1 MGIANLLL
9 KGAGKLAPAARKGAQ
24 LASKIKVAKTNKVA
38 GTIRKTCLKGKNC
51 SATCIA
57 ANKLCLV
64 SMSPPVTDATNKM
77 AKFLKSRQKPGGTF
91 TKATY
96 GKYNDPVDTIKS
108 LSKDVKKAQIKA
120 DVAKQ
125 SGSVGAQNNAN
136 MGLEDAKHFLQKA
149 QDRVTLQRR
158 APLKAV
164 EPPPKVELPPTP
176 TRKKVEFVIEANDH
190 ATDVLAEVKDVL
202 GSEIRMKKHF
212 FKGDPERLAAYVEK
226 MKPYENL
233 TDDQLEALGLYGT
246 ATPIAGWPNNRELH
260 RDLNKVLRTG
270 NTKGFSEEELET
282 LSYTAGNLKAALE
295 SLPATPKDLYRGLS
309 TTNAK
314 SFKNMKVGDEIRD
327 NGFGSLSGDEKIA
340 KQFVDKEGGAML
352 VVKSKTARDVSPM
365 MPIQEAEHIALPGT
379 KYRVVA
385 VDPKGYS
392 KGSRYAGDGRVA
404 ELPLITLEEV

>member
-1 MGIANLLL
+1 MGLGNLLL
-9 KGAGKLAPAARKGAQ
+9 KGAAKLASAEGKAAK
-24 LASKIKVAKTNKVA
+24 LASKIKVAKTNKIA
-38 GTIRKTCLKGKNC
+38 STIRKTCLKGKNC

-125 SGSVGAQNNAN
+125 SGSVGVQNHAN
-136 MGLEDAKHFLQKA
+136 MRLEDAKHFLQKA
-149 QDRVTLQRR
+149 QDRVTLQKR

-176 TRKKVEFVIEANDH
+176 TRKKVESIIDGDDH
-190 ATDVLAEVKDVL
+190 GADVLAEVKKEL
-202 GSEIRMKKHF
+202 RSGMNMKKHF
-212 FKGDPERLAAYVEK
+212 FKNDPDRLREYIEK

-233 TDDQLEALGLYGT
+233 TDDQLQAIGLYGT
-246 ATPIAGWPNNRELH
+246 ETSIPGWPNKRELY

-270 NTKGFSEEELET
+270 NTKGFTEEELET

-295 SLPATPKDLYRGLS
+295 SLPASPKDLYRGLS
-309 TTNAK
+309 ATNAK

-352 VVKSKTARDVSPM
+352 VVKSKTAKDVSPM

-379 KYRVVA
+379 RYKVVA

-392 KGSRYAGDGRVA
+392 KGSRYAGDGSISQ
-404 ELPLITLEEV
+404 LPLITLEEV

>member
-1 MGIANLLL
+1 
-9 KGAGKLAPAARKGAQ
+9 
-24 LASKIKVAKTNKVA
+24 
-38 GTIRKTCLKGKNC
+38 
-51 SATCIA
+51 
-57 ANKLCLV
+57 
-64 SMSPPVTDATNKM
+64 M

-125 SGSVGAQNNAN
+125 SGSVGVQNHAN
-136 MGLEDAKHFLQKA
+136 MRLEDAKHFLQKA
-149 QDRVTLQRR
+149 QDRVTLQKR

-176 TRKKVEFVIEANDH
+176 TRKKVESIIDGDDH
-190 ATDVLAEVKDVL
+190 GADVLAEVKKEL
-202 GSEIRMKKHF
+202 RSGMNMKKHF
-212 FKGDPERLAAYVEK
+212 FKNDPDRLREYIEK

-233 TDDQLEALGLYGT
+233 TDDQLQAIGLYGT
-246 ATPIAGWPNNRELH
+246 ETSIPGWPNKRELY

-270 NTKGFSEEELET
+270 NTKGFTEEELET

-295 SLPATPKDLYRGLS
+295 SLPASPKDLYRGLS
-309 TTNAK
+309 ATNAK

-352 VVKSKTARDVSPM
+352 VVKSKTAKDVSPM

-379 KYRVVA
+379 RYKVVA

-392 KGSRYAGDGRVA
+392 KGSRYAGDGSISQ
-404 ELPLITLEEV
+404 LPLITLEEV

>member
-1 MGIANLLL
+1 MGIGNLLL
-9 KGAGKLAPAARKGAQ
+9 KGAAKLAPAAKKGAQ

-38 GTIRKTCLKGKNC
+38 STIRKTCLKGKNC

-57 ANKLCLV
+57 GNKLCLV

-125 SGSVGAQNNAN
+125 SGSIGAQNNAN

-149 QDRVTLQRR
+149 QDRVTLQKR

-164 EPPPKVELPPTP
+164 EPPKVELPPTP
-176 TRKKVEFVIEANDH
+176 TRKKVESIIDGDDH

-202 GSEIRMKKHF
+202 GSEMRMKKHF
-212 FKGDPERLAAYVEK
+212 FSNDPDRLKAYLEK

-233 TDDQLEALGLYGT
+233 TNDQLEAIGLYGT
-246 ATPIAGWPNNRELH
+246 ATPIPGWPNNRELH

-295 SLPATPKDLYRGLS
+295 SLPASPKDLYRGLS
-309 TTNAK
+309 ATNAK

-352 VVKSKTARDVSPM
+352 VVKSKTAKDVSPM

-379 KYRVVA
+379 RYKVVA

-392 KGSRYAGDGRVA
+392 KGSRYAGDGSISQ
-404 ELPLITLEEV
+404 LPLITLEEV